1 MDKRTARTA
10 AALRT
15 AILALAAEQDVTRL
29 TVSAVAARAGINRV
43 TFYDHASSPSELLAR
58 VLGTELD
65 AIRDRF
71 FADVRAAETADDVAA
86 RSREVVDRWSRALVV
101 HVEAH
106 LPVYERALEGGL
118 SAPLFRLLASH
129 VTGTLVEHLHAHPG
143 LLPSAP
149 AGTATGAPAGPTT
162 TATADDVAALAFA
175 TYVGFGTVGAL
186 EVWLATPAPR
196 DPGLFP
202 RVARDALP
210 AWWTTPSP

>member
-58 VLGTELD
+58 VLGAELD

-86 RSREVVDRWSRALVV
+86 RSHEVVDHWSHALVV

-118 SAPLFRLLASH
+118 SAPLFRLLAGH
-129 VTGTLVEHLHAHPG
+129 VTGTLVEHLHAHPS
-143 LLPSAP
+143 LLPSPP
-149 AGTATGAPAGPTT
+149 AGTSAGVSAGPTT
-162 TATADDVAALAFA
+162 TATADVAARAFA

-186 EVWLATPAPR
+186 EVWLATPPPR

>member
-58 VLGTELD
+58 VLGAELD

-86 RSREVVDRWSRALVV
+86 RSREVVDHWSRALVV

-149 AGTATGAPAGPTT
+149 AGVAADPPAGAAT
-162 TATADDVAALAFA
+162 TATADVAARAFA

-186 EVWLATPAPR
+186 EVWLATPPPR

>member
-15 AILALAAEQDVTRL
+15 AVLALAAEQDVTRL

-86 RSREVVDRWSRALVV
+86 RSHEVVDHWSRALVV

-129 VTGTLVEHLHAHPG
+129 VTDTLVEHLHAHPG
-143 LLPSAP
+143 LLPSAGAS
-149 AGTATGAPAGPTT
+149 AGPTAGPTT
-162 TATADDVAALAFA
+162 DPTADVAARAFA

-186 EVWLATPAPR
+186 EVWLATPSPR